1 MKIQPIDG
9 LLFVSMT
16 VTFRGR
22 GRIIDNLV
30 LDTGACHSVISMDL
44 VDDIGIYGDMNDEI
58 VVMHGIGGVER
69 SIRKK
74 IDSVEFGTF
83 KLSEVKLDFANF
95 DDHIGINGLLGADI
109 LKAGRFVIDLDE
121 MELYQK

>member
-1 MKIQPIDG
+1 MKIQSIDG
-9 LLFVSMT
+9 LLFVTMT
-16 VTFRGR
+16 LTFRGKSKT
-22 GRIIDNLV
+22 IDQLV
-30 LDTGACHSVISMDL
+30 LDTGASHSVISMDL
-44 VDDIGIYGDMNDEI
+44 VDDIGVYGKIDDEI

-83 KLSEVKLDFANF
+83 KLPGVKLDFANF
-95 DDHIGINGLLGADI
+95 DAHFGVNGLLGADI
-109 LKAGRFVIDLDE
+109 LTTGRFVIDLDE

>member
-1 MKIQPIDG
+1 MKIDPIDG
-9 LLFVSMT
+9 LLFVAMT
-16 VTFRGR
+16 LTFRGKSR
-22 GRIIDNLV
+22 TIDQLV
-30 LDTGACHSVISMDL
+30 LDTGASHSVISVDV
-44 VDDIGIYGDMNDEI
+44 VDDIGIYGEIDDEI

-83 KLSEVKLDFANF
+83 KVSEINLDFANF
-95 DDHIGINGLLGADI
+95 DAHFGINGLLGAD
-109 LKAGRFVIDLDE
+109 LLTAGRFVIDLDA

>member
-1 MKIQPIDG
+1 MKIIPIDG

-16 VTFRGR
+16 VTFRGQSR
-22 GRIIDNLV
+22 TIDHLV
-30 LDTGACHSVISMDL
+30 LDTGASHSVISMEL
-44 VDDIGIYGDMNDEI
+44 VDDIGIYGDIDDEI

-74 IDSVEFGTF
+74 IESVEFGTF
-83 KLSEVKLDFANF
+83 KLSGVKLDFANF
-95 DDHIGINGLLGADI
+95 GAHMGINGLLGADI
-109 LKAGRFVIDLDE
+109 LTAGRFVIDLDA

>member
-1 MKIQPIDG
+1 MKIRPIDG

-16 VTFRGR
+16 VTFQGKSKT
-22 GRIIDNLV
+22 IDHLV
-30 LDTGACHSVISMDL
+30 LDTGASHSVISMDL
-44 VDDIGIYGDMNDEI
+44 VDDIGIYGDIDDEI
-58 VVMHGIGGVER
+58 VIMYGIGGVER

-74 IDSVEFGTF
+74 IESVEFGTF

-95 DDHIGINGLLGADI
+95 DAHFGINGLLGADI
-109 LKAGRFVIDLDE
+109 LTTGRFVIDLDA